1 MIMQTQTTQPTPL
14 NFLQRLKYAQ
24 ELWAVVLPAIP
35 LPPNP
40 TFVGWLSRFTDSEL
54 ERALTQ
60 VPHRIRN
67 WTIGGT
73 PNADEIYRLVSS
85 FLSKGKVRNPRTQHL
100 QEPQKTFSV
109 PCGDNDGGGL

>member
-1 MIMQTQTTQPTPL
+1 MTTQPQL
-14 NFLQRLKYAQ
+14 NFLQRLKYSQ
-24 ELWAVVLPAIP
+24 ELWAVVLPAIA

-85 FLSKGKVRNPRTQHL
+85 FLSKGKRPSPRTNTNTTG
-100 QEPQKTFSV
+100 ET
-109 PCGDNDGGGL
+109 NER

>member
-1 MIMQTQTTQPTPL
+1 MDKKGKSMTQTQPTL
-14 NFLQRLKYAQ
+14 NFLQRLKYVH

-40 TFVGWLSRFTDSEL
+40 TFVGWLAKFSDTEL

-67 WTIGGT
+67 WTIAGT
-73 PNADEIYRLVSS
+73 PNPDEIYRLVSS
-85 FLSKGKVRNPRTQHL
+85 FLSRAIHRTTNTNT
-100 QEPQKTFSV
+100 K
-109 PCGDNDGGGL
+109 GGL

>member
-1 MIMQTQTTQPTPL
+1 MIMQTQSTQPTPL

-24 ELWAVVLPAIP
+24 ELWAVVLPAIQV
-35 LPPNP
+35 PPNP

-67 WTIGGT
+67 WTIAGT
-73 PNADEIYRLVSS
+73 LTRTYYRLVSS
-85 FLSKGKVRNPRTQHL
+85 FLSKGKRHNPRR
-100 QEPQKTFSV
+100 
-109 PCGDNDGGGL
+109 

>member
-1 MIMQTQTTQPTPL
+1 MTTTTQPTQL
-14 NFLQRLKYAQ
+14 NFLQRLKYMQ

-67 WTIGGT
+67 WTIAGT
-73 PNADEIYRLVSS
+73 PNADEIYRLISS
-85 FLSKGKVRNPRTQHL
+85 FLSKGKRHSSAKGEVVR
-100 QEPQKTFSV
+100 
-109 PCGDNDGGGL
+109 

>member
-1 MIMQTQTTQPTPL
+1 MTTTTQPL

-67 WTIGGT
+67 WTIAGT
-73 PNADEIYRLVSS
+73 LNADEVYRLVSS
-85 FLSKGKVRNPRTQHL
+85 FLSKGKVRNPRTNNL
-100 QEPQKTFSV
+100 QEEKEPQTEAQALSSY
-109 PCGDNDGGGL
+109 DGRGNR

>member
-1 MIMQTQTTQPTPL
+1 MTTQPTQL
-14 NFLQRLKYAQ
+14 NFLQRLKYMQ

-67 WTIGGT
+67 WTIAGDL
-73 PNADEIYRLVSS
+73 PP
-85 FLSKGKVRNPRTQHL
+85 RN
-100 QEPQKTFSV
+100 
-109 PCGDNDGGGL
+109 